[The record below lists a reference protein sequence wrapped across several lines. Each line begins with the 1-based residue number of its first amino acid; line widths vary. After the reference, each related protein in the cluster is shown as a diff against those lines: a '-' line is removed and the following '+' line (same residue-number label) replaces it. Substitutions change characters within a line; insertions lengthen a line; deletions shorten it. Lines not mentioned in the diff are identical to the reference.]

1 MSPSLESKLMS
12 ILFKIQGFSLK
23 DINLDKSNNRII
35 IDLVKESSSN
45 ITTCLYPHTKY
56 DSSYQEILIGFLF
69 GSPVYG
75 RIKVYRY
82 KCDYCGILTER
93 QTISEG
99 KQRYSRSMSR
109 EILRYTALMDNQSVS
124 KLLGIPSR
132 TIYRIDFNGLSA
144 LCEEYEKEM
153 SAPSILS
160 VDEVA
165 YKRGHNYATILTGYT
180 ESKVLWIS
188 KGRKGIDLKR
198 AYKKFG
204 ESLKDC
210 KVVTVD
216 FWKAYETATRKA
228 MPKAKLVYDRFHLS
242 RILNRKIEEERREY
256 QNDLAKEDR
265 KYIKKNCRWII
276 LKRRSN
282 LNKENLLDLEKLK
295 ANNEPLY
302 EMYLFKE
309 SFLDIFS
316 LEKKREQAQS
326 EIIDWIDTVLLTNYK
341 KLKSFARSVI
351 KRMDDILNWFDYY
364 ISNAKSEGIN
374 NVIKTVLKRAYGYK
388 NFDYFR
394 MKILQK
400 SGYLMNYLKW
410 DF

>member
-12 ILFKIQGFSLK
+12 ILFKIQDFSLK
-23 DINLDKSNNRII
+23 DINFDKRNNKIILDVEKEPSKS
-35 IDLVKESSSN
+35 LS
-45 ITTCLYPHTKY
+45 TCLYQHTRY
-56 DSSYQEILIGFLF
+56 DSGFQEILIGFMF
-69 GSPVYG
+69 GTPVYS
-75 RIKVYRY
+75 RVKVYRY

-99 KQRYSRSMSR
+99 KQRYSKSMSR

-124 KLLGIPSR
+124 NLLGIPSR
-132 TIYRIDFNGLSA
+132 TIYRIDFNGLST
-144 LCEEYEKEM
+144 LCKEYEKDM

-188 KGRKGIDLKR
+188 KGRKGVDLKR

-204 ESLKDC
+204 KSLNDC
-210 KVVTVD
+210 KIVTLD
-216 FWKAYETATRKA
+216 FWKAYETATKKSI
-228 MPKAKLVYDRFHLS
+228 PKAKLVYDRFHLS

-256 QNDLAKEDR
+256 QKDLSKKDR

-276 LKRRSN
+276 LKRKSN
-282 LNKENLLDLEKLK
+282 LNEDNLLDLEKLK
-295 ANNEPLY
+295 TNNEPLY
-302 EMYLFKE
+302 EMYLLKE

-316 LEKKREQAQS
+316 LEKKRDQAQK
-326 EIIDWIDTVLLTNYK
+326 EIIDWIDNILLTKYK
-341 KLKSFARSVI
+341 KLKSFARSVL
-351 KRMDDILNWFDYY
+351 KRMNEILNWFDFN

-400 SGYLMNYLKW
+400 TGYLMNYLKW